1 MTAIPRTL
9 HVRCAT
15 WEQVEVFHT
24 RKLRRGKILSMKVPF
39 TTEIGAPVT
48 LGLELPNSLVIAI
61 EGSVVKASLLEV
73 TSGGKIDPNRTW
85 IEVELTGL
93 TEAVLARIKEM
104 AVHPSGA
111 SEQPRRTPSLTVPPH
126 EELPADER
134 QLFQHLSGEL
144 RRMRQQAVHELLGVA
159 RDAEAESIRRGWMN
173 LVRRHH
179 PDLVARH
186 GAPAITHLAEELTI
200 LCNRA
205 YDRLRAALVAEG
217 RGTAFGPAFSSPP
230 GWLIGFDD
238 ISSAELRVSQRL
250 ATLPVMQIAS
260 GTIDSGPQPSTVQ
273 GGEAFEMRARTM
285 LGQGEANNAQEVLA
299 AALVVYPRS
308 RPLRSLYYIAS
319 ALAALDK
326 GEVMLAT
333 SQLETA
339 IAHHE
344 ECTEAAVILEHIRKH
359 GGRQTEEMRRL
370 FR

>member
-1 MTAIPRTL
+1 MTPRTL
-9 HVRCAT
+9 HVRCTT
-15 WEQVEVFHT
+15 WEQVEIFHT

-39 TTEIGAPVT
+39 TTDVGAPVT

-61 EGSVVKASLLEV
+61 EGSVVKASPLEV

-93 TEAVLARIKEM
+93 TDAVLSRIKEM
-104 AVHPSGA
+104 AQKPSSGVHEIKRP
-111 SEQPRRTPSLTVPPH
+111 PSLGQP
-126 EELPADER
+126 ENELPADER
-134 QLFQHLSGEL
+134 ELFQHLSGEL
-144 RRMRQQAVHELLGVA
+144 RKLRQQAVHELLGVA
-159 RDAEAESIRRGWMN
+159 RDAEPAEIRRGWMN

-179 PDLVARH
+179 PDLVARY

-205 YDRLRAALVAEG
+205 YDRLRAAIVAEG
-217 RGTAFGPAFSSPP
+217 RGQSFGPAISSPP

-238 ISSAELRVSQRL
+238 ISSSELKVSQRL
-250 ATLPVMQIAS
+250 ATLPIMAS
-260 GTIDSGPQPSTVQ
+260 GTIESGPQPSAVQ
-273 GGEAFEMRARTM
+273 GGEAFETRARAM
-285 LGQGEANNAQEVLA
+285 LGQGEADNAQEVLA

-319 ALAALDK
+319 ALSALEK

-344 ECTEAAVILEHIRKH
+344 ECTEAAVILEHIRKY
-359 GGRQTEEMRRL
+359 GGKQVDQMRRL

>member
-1 MTAIPRTL
+1 MPPTARTL
-9 HVRCAT
+9 HVRCST

-39 TTEIGAPVT
+39 ATEVGQPVT
-48 LGLELPNSLVIAI
+48 LGLELPNALVIAI
-61 EGSVVKASLLEV
+61 DGSVAKASSLE
-73 TSGGKIDPNRTW
+73 GDKTW
-85 IEVELTGL
+85 IEIELTGL
-93 TEAVLARIKEM
+93 TDEVLARIKRM
-104 AVHPSGA
+104 AAGT
-111 SEQPRRTPSLTVPPH
+111 ELVPPPPVPLSQRRGAPPPSPSD
-126 EELPADER
+126 ELPVDER
-134 QLFQHLSGEL
+134 QLFQHLSAEL
-144 RRMRQQAVHELLGVA
+144 RKMRSQAVHEVLGLD
-159 RDAEAESIRRGWMN
+159 RDAEAEAIRRGWMS

-186 GAPAITHLAEELTI
+186 NAAAITHLAEELTI

-217 RGTAFGPAFSSPP
+217 RGAAFGPAIAAPP
-230 GWLIGFDD
+230 GWLIGFED
-238 ISSAELRVSQRL
+238 ISSNNDAPRGKPPSREP
-250 ATLPVMQIAS
+250 ATAS
-260 GTIDSGPQPSTVQ
+260 GLINEPQTAPLQ
-273 GGEAFEMRARTM
+273 GGEAFEQRARAM
-285 LGQGEANNAQEVLA
+285 LGDGDPGNAQEVLA

-326 GEVMLAT
+326 GELMLAT

-344 ECTEAAVILEHIRKH
+344 DCVEASVILEHIRKH
-359 GGRQTEEMRRL
+359 GTNRNEDMRRL

>member
-1 MTAIPRTL
+1 MPPTARTL
-9 HVRCAT
+9 HVRCST

-39 TTEIGAPVT
+39 ATEVGQPVT
-48 LGLELPNSLVIAI
+48 LGLELPNALVIAI
-61 EGSVVKASLLEV
+61 DGQVAKASSLE
-73 TSGGKIDPNRTW
+73 GDKTW
-85 IEVELTGL
+85 IEIELTGL
-93 TEAVLARIKEM
+93 TDEVLARIKRM
-104 AVHPSGA
+104 AAGT
-111 SEQPRRTPSLTVPPH
+111 EIVPPPPVPLSQRRSGVPPPSPSD
-126 EELPADER
+126 ELPLDER
-134 QLFQHLSGEL
+134 QLFQHLSAEL
-144 RRMRQQAVHELLGVA
+144 RKMRSQAVHEVLGLD
-159 RDAEAESIRRGWMN
+159 RDAEAEGIRRGWMS

-186 GAPAITHLAEELTI
+186 NAAAITHLAEELTI

-217 RGTAFGPAFSSPP
+217 RGTAFGPAIAAPP
-230 GWLIGFDD
+230 GWLIGFED
-238 ISSAELRVSQRL
+238 ISSSNEAPRGKPPSREP
-250 ATLPVMQIAS
+250 ATAS
-260 GTIDSGPQPSTVQ
+260 GLIDSGRHEGALQ
-273 GGEAFEMRARTM
+273 GGEAFEQRARAM
-285 LGQGEANNAQEVLA
+285 LSGGDPGNAQEVLA

-326 GEVMLAT
+326 GELMLAT

-344 ECTEAAVILEHIRKH
+344 ECVEAAVILEHIRKY
-359 GGRQTEEMRRL
+359 GTNRNEDMRRL